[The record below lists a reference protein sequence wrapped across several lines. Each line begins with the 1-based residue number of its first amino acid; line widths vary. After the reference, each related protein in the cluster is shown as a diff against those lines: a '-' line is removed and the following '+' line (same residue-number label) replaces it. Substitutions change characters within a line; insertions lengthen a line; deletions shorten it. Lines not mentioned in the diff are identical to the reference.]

1 MKWILYIS
9 DFMIPLIVSG
19 VIIYGLLKGINIF
32 DVFIEG
38 AKESVKVI
46 LTIMPTLIGLMMAVG
61 IIRASGSLNMFELL
75 LKPISN
81 LITFPVELIPL
92 IVLRTISSSASL
104 GLVLDLFKQYGPDSF
119 IGRLVSVMMGC
130 TETIF
135 YTMSVYFMSVGIKKT
150 RYTLAGALIA
160 NLAGIIASFYIT
172 LFIFGK

>member
-1 MKWILYIS
+1 
-9 DFMIPLIVSG
+9 MIPLIVSG

-130 TETIF
+130 IETIF

>member
-1 MKWILYIS
+1 
-9 DFMIPLIVSG
+9 MIPLIVSG

>member
-1 MKWILYIS
+1 
-9 DFMIPLIVSG
+9 MIPLIVSG

-92 IVLRTISSSASL
+92 IVLRTTSSSASL

>member
-1 MKWILYIS
+1 LKWILYIS